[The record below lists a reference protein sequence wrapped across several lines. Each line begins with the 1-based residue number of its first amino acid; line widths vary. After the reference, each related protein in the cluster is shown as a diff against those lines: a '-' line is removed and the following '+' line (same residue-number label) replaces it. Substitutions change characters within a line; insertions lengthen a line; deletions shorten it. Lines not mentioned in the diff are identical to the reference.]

1 MTVRAETPTHR
12 ISVTPD
18 SRLDESATAVIV
30 LQRGSL
36 LLKYRPEWIL
46 KVIVSLH
53 SFLYSQGTLSHPT
66 FMERI

>member
-36 LLKYRPEWIL
+36 LFKYRPDWIL
-46 KVIVSLH
+46 KVTSLLINPANKWNVSQ
-53 SFLYSQGTLSHPT
+53 SN
-66 FMERI
+66 

>member
-12 ISVTPD
+12 ISVTRD

-36 LLKYRPEWIL
+36 LFKYRPDWIL
-46 KVIVSLH
+46 KAISL
-53 SFLYSQGTLSHPT
+53 FPTTDRLNGTYLS
-66 FMERI
+66 